1 MADLDFIIAASA
13 VGEALI
19 IMAAYSF
26 LYKENPFFRIMES
39 IYVGVGVGWAL
50 ATSIFNM
57 HTQRLPPFYRDPYGL
72 WWYSLAI
79 ILGLF
84 WYTYWSRKWFFLY
97 RIPLSFEAGLNIGTA
112 LYGTVYSMY
121 ITQITATFRGF
132 GATPLDTLNNI
143 VITIGTLTAITFFY
157 FSREHTGLLG
167 YSSRIGRYFILIFLG
182 SAFGNTIMGRTAL
195 VIMMAQELLKSPQWL
210 MVPIVLVV
218 FVGIEVLK
226 KLGYLREFSPAV
238 SQAFSVR
245 AKGEAAE

>member
-1 MADLDFIIAASA
+1 MPDVDLIIAAA
-13 VGEALI
+13 AIGEALMI
-19 IMAAYSF
+19 LCAYSF
-26 LYKENPFFRIMES
+26 LYKENPFFRVMES

-57 HTQRLPPFYRDPYGL
+57 HTQRLPPFYKDPYGL
-72 WWYSLAI
+72 WWYGMAI

-97 RIPLSFEAGLNIGTA
+97 RIPLSFEVGLNIGTA
-112 LYGTVYSMY
+112 LYGTVYSQY
-121 ITQITATFRGF
+121 IANITATFKGF

-143 VITIGTLTAITFFY
+143 IISVGTLTAISFFY

-167 YSSRIGRYFILIFLG
+167 YSSKIGRYFILIFLG

-195 VIMMAQELLKSPQWL
+195 VITMAGELLKYPQWL
-210 MVPIVLVV
+210 TVPIVLIV
-218 FVGIEVLK
+218 FVSIEVVK
-226 KLGYLREFSPAV
+226 KLGYLREFSPTL
-238 SQAFSVR
+238 SQAFNVR